1 MKYRFKVD
9 MEIKNVFVLMFKWV
23 ALSVMLILFSLVLL
37 GDLRFLGICVQFIT
51 IFTTIGMLFEMLK
64 DVIEATTIFSEVNNY
79 KEEKIQEEKM

>member
-37 GDLRFLGICVQFIT
+37 GGLRFLGICVQFIT

-79 KEEKIQEEKM
+79 KEEKIQEERI